1 MQTLPETHP
10 LAALR
15 VRETQRYLSPLTR
28 LALAHD
34 GAVERMETIEPYA
47 LPPWHRKMVVEY
59 DSGKD
64 AVADVSI
71 NDDATDA
78 RSARQVLIATSTSAR
93 NGIVGMGGVVRNAAG
108 AGARDGIIAKYSI
121 TLARRDQQ
129 NAYTAEL
136 VAVAVVLRCMPYGL

>member
-1 MQTLPETHP
+1 MQTLTETHP

-15 VRETQRYLSPLTR
+15 ARETQRYLSPLAK

-47 LPPWHRKMVVEY
+47 PPPWHKKMMVEY
-59 DSGKD
+59 NSGKD
-64 AVADVSI
+64 AVADAGI

-78 RSARQVLIATSTSAR
+78 TSARQVLIVTSASAR

-108 AGARDGIIAKYSI
+108 AGAHDGVIAKYSI

-129 NAYTAEL
+129 NAYTA
-136 VAVAVVLRCMPYGL
+136 